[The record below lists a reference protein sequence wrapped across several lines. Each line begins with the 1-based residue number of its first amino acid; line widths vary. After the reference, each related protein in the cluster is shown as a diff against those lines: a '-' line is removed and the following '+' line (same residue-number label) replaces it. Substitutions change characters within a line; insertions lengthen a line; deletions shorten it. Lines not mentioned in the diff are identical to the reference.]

1 MTSYRQSMKDTLE
14 IMYAIREASLLERDL
29 TPDEEKRREEIAKD
43 LPDDDF
49 KKRYGDK
56 WKSVKMATATKMM
69 KNEKVE
75 VDDEDDDEG
84 DEEEKLTRPG
94 GPMDEAKFSAK
105 EIKMAIGIASDKRYK
120 GGNMTGAADAI
131 DKIKPGLSD
140 HPQVR
145 AVLRRQNEET
155 ELDEVGGSAFGG
167 TIDKIQK
174 VVDDKQAMKID
185 GVMVDTFTASL
196 IMNIFN
202 KVNKQN
208 QDKMRKMKV
217 TQLANA
223 AYKLAGVKEEVELD
237 EDASNFKSAVARI
250 KKAKSAK
257 DLKKLEK
264 SFERVYKQTDA
275 LTDKEFGQLDDM
287 ISDKL
292 VKFGEEV
299 ELDEGK
305 MQDMWQ
311 KKNAKSLSVGP
322 FELLRGK
329 SGVHTIKQ
337 SGKVIG
343 DFSYDDEADNFVAN
357 MKGMKGQWTGNDI
370 DSLFTHLQ
378 KVHKE
383 EVEIEEASAAADAR
397 RAMRRDPDMK
407 QKFSKDV
414 SATDDDKKAASKN
427 IMVQMRKAQSL
438 NGKFDVEFQ
447 DGKKVKIPA
456 KMAIAVQQK
465 YNSMRKPADKEK
477 FQAKIGKSYRDML
490 NALKEAVSPAQQA
503 AIAISKKE
511 RGEKPKKESILDRID
526 RKIKENKNG

>member
-1 MTSYRQSMKDTLE
+1 MTSYRQTMKDTLE

-75 VDDEDDDEG
+75 DDEG

-94 GPMDEAKFSAK
+94 GPMDEGKMSQIDQMMKDGKSAEEIAKSM
-105 EIKMAIGIASDKRYK
+105 KMKVKDVK
-120 GGNMTGAADAI
+120 
-131 DKIKPGLSD
+131 KIMG
-140 HPQVR
+140 
-145 AVLRRQNEET
+145 EET

-223 AYKLAGVKEEVELD
+223 AYKLAGVKEEVD
-237 EDASNFKSAVARI
+237 
-250 KKAKSAK
+250 
-257 DLKKLEK
+257 
-264 SFERVYKQTDA
+264 
-275 LTDKEFGQLDDM
+275 
-287 ISDKL
+287 
-292 VKFGEEV
+292 
-299 ELDEGK
+299 LDEGK

-329 SGVHTIKQ
+329 SGVHTIKR

-343 DFSYDDEADNFVAN
+343 DFSYDSDADNFVAN

-397 RAMRRDPDMK
+397 RAMRRDPEMK
-407 QKFSKDV
+407 QRAFSKDDD
-414 SATDDDKKAASKN
+414 ATDDDKKAASKN
-427 IMVQMRKAQSL
+427 IMMQMRKAQSL
-438 NGKFDVEFQ
+438 KGRFDVEFQ

-465 YNSMRKPADKEK
+465 YNSMPKPADKEK
-477 FQAKIGKSYRDML
+477 FQAKIAKSYRDML
-490 NALKEAVSPAQQA
+490 NALKEEAVSPAQQA